1 MEKDN
6 VDEEKVMNFM
16 AITECKSRD
25 VAIQMLEMSNWD
37 EISTTKSSLYKYN
50 NLILIFLNIQFIKLL
65 KIILIE
71 LIFCYFLFW
80 YDLKYNSLQVLYY
93 M

>member
-37 EISTTKSSLYKYN
+37 EISK
-50 NLILIFLNIQFIKLL
+50 IFTL
-65 KIILIE
+65 
-71 LIFCYFLFW
+71 
-80 YDLKYNSLQVLYY
+80 
-93 M
+93 